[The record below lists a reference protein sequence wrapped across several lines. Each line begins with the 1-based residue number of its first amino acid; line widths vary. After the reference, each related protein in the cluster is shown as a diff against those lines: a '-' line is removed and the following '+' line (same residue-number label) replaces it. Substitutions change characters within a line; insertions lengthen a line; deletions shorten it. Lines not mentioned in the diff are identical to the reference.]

1 MKRFLSLLVVVI
13 WATVAFAHASARVHE
28 ADIRNVFADAATPAF
43 MRVAKAVSSG
53 MDNELPRRFRARI
66 GSVPGNHRILG
77 HSWTFG
83 DAIPK
88 RVFERIEAKH
98 PGSKDAFIGLWLE
111 FSDELIGRAEK
122 ELGLDRKRAQALVAL
137 VHDVHL
143 LGNRTA
149 DNTLVEDVLTPS
161 EIGRNIVKQGGILL
175 GNGSELMGEIKAGL
189 AVAEKT
195 YSEEPRRAEEM
206 HAFLSRS
213 GLAGGLKPF
222 VSHPRSSSPFGK
234 HLCYNAHKY

>member
-1 MKRFLSLLVVVI
+1 MKRFLFLLVVVI

-77 HSWTFG
+77 HAWTFG

-88 RVFERIEAKH
+88 RVFERIETKH

-111 FSDELIGRAEK
+111 FSGELISRAEK
-122 ELGLDRKRAQALVAL
+122 ELGLDRKRAQAVIAL
-137 VHDVHL
+137 IHDVHL
-143 LGNRTA
+143 LGDRTP
-149 DNTLVEDVLTPS
+149 DNTLVDDVLTTS
-161 EIGRNIVKQGGILL
+161 EIRRNIEKQGAVLRGKGSDLVNQIEL
-175 GNGSELMGEIKAGL
+175 GFA
-189 AVAEKT
+189 AVEKT

-206 HAFLSRS
+206 LAFLSQK
-213 GLAGGLKPF
+213 GLAADIVRFEMEFRPF
-222 VSHPRSSSPFGK
+222 SPFGK
-234 HLCYNAHKY
+234 HLCYNVHKY

>member
-1 MKRFLSLLVVVI
+1 MKRFLSLLLVVI
-13 WATVAFAHASARVHE
+13 WATVAFAHASARLHE

-77 HSWTFG
+77 HAWTFG

-98 PGSKDAFIGLWLE
+98 PGSKDTFVGLWLE

-137 VHDVHL
+137 IHDVHL
-143 LGNRTA
+143 LGDRTS
-149 DNTLVEDVLTPS
+149 DNTLVDDVLTTS
-161 EIGRNIVKQGGILL
+161 EIGRNIVKQGGVLW
-175 GNGSELMGEIKAGL
+175 GKDSELMSEVRAGL
-189 AVAEKT
+189 VADEKA

-206 HAFLSRS
+206 LAFLSRS
-213 GLAGGLKPF
+213 GLAGDIKSF
-222 VSHPRSSSPFGK
+222 ESRPRSSSPLGT